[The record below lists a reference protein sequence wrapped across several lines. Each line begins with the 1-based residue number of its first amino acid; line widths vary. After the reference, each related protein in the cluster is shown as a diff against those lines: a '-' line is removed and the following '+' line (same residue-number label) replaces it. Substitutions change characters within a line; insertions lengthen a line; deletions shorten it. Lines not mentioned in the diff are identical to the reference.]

1 MDINTKVEVACEILN
16 SLIASEGMIDADE
29 KNELLQDLLFK
40 RAQVLN
46 LDEDV
51 IEEVITEYG
60 PIIKNGLKENESNLK
75 SGVQMNG

>member
-16 SLIASEGMIDADE
+16 SLIASESMIDADE
-29 KNELLQDLLFK
+29 ENELLQDLLFK

-60 PIIKNGLKENESNLK
+60 PVVKNGLKEYESNLK